1 MNAQQCVSLSMLM
14 LAGCASVPPSPVP
27 PAPAVNVSV
36 PVAMPCITELPK
48 APEKCAISADTHP
61 EKLRCILVD
70 KVRGDAY
77 TQELEALL
85 AACLK

>member
-14 LAGCASVPPSPVP
+14 LAGCASTPPNPVP
-27 PAPAVNVSV
+27 PAPAVTVTV
-36 PVAMPCITELPK
+36 PVATPCITELPK
-48 APEKCAISADTHP
+48 QPKKCVVVADTHP

-85 AACLK
+85 GACVK